1 MRWLRLWWRQSD
13 HYDWIMA
20 YLTTRGLA
28 GIVRTLIA
36 GVTIVSGVAVIALA
50 ATPAMARGEALR
62 IAAIAAGV
70 GLMLLGLLWV
80 LGVPTRRQSTLFS
93 VATTT
98 CIAISV
104 LSCTDVGMALLL
116 CATFAMPAG
125 YIAFLHTATYAA
137 YNFQTAMM
145 LATFEAV
152 RVALSGQLIEAMC
165 ALWLVFAVTLSVP
178 ASIQIIVHSL
188 GVDLLE
194 ADSDPLTFLL
204 NRRAFMVKAQELIRR
219 GRGTDAY
226 LMVMVVDL
234 DAFKILNDTR
244 GHPVG
249 DRALVAVAD
258 ILRAQTRE
266 AAVLGRSGGD
276 EFLIAD
282 TTSRPNQTLAAE
294 RLRAAIA
301 DMPLPITASIGVA
314 AHALIHIG
322 DSDVEAVI
330 TDLVAAADHGMYR
343 AKRAGGDRVQRV
355 PAHGAADAQRAVHSG
370 ASGL

>member
-1 MRWLRLWWRQSD
+1 MRWLRRWWRQPD

-28 GIVRTLIA
+28 GIVRALIA
-36 GVTIVSGVAVIALA
+36 GVTIISGAAVIALTT
-50 ATPAMARGEALR
+50 TPVVASGEFPR
-62 IAAIAAGV
+62 VAAIAAGA
-70 GLMLLGLLWV
+70 GLMLLGLPWV
-80 LGVPTRRQSTLFS
+80 LGVPTRRQSAQFS

-98 CIAISV
+98 CIAVSA
-104 LSCTDVGMALLL
+104 LACSDVRMALLL

-137 YNFQTAMM
+137 YNFQVAMI
-145 LATFEAV
+145 LATAEACT
-152 RVALSGQLIEAMC
+152 VAASGHLVEAMC
-165 ALWLVFAVTLSVP
+165 ALWLVFALTLSVP

-204 NRRAFMVKAQELIRR
+204 NRRAFIVKAQELISR

-226 LMVMVVDL
+226 LMVMMVDL
-234 DAFKILNDTR
+234 DGFKILNDTR
-244 GHPVG
+244 GHAVG

-258 ILRAQTRE
+258 ILRAQTRDT
-266 AAVLGRSGGD
+266 AAIGRSGGD

-301 DMPLPITASIGVA
+301 DMPFPITASIGVA
-314 AHALIHIG
+314 AIALIHI
-322 DSDVEAVI
+322 DDPDVESVI

-343 AKRAGGDRVQRV
+343 AKRDGGDRVQAVR
-355 PAHGAADAQRAVHSG
+355 ADGAADEVKRAG
-370 ASGL
+370 QTA